1 MNLKNLRLY
10 ILSNI
15 LFKISASLLNAG
27 FVRGSIGGLRKNKFA
42 LMLNSQAGNLQK
54 NIKHISM
61 IVFYACIVLLYQ
73 V

>member
-1 MNLKNLRLY
+1 
-10 ILSNI
+10 
-15 LFKISASLLNAG
+15 
-27 FVRGSIGGLRKNKFA
+27 
-42 LMLNSQAGNLQK
+42 MLNSQAGNLQK